1 VKVADPEASSSRS
14 SPMSIAGVR
23 KAEQLLHRV
32 LANPAADLATG
43 VLGPGGC
50 GKSALLSE
58 IRQAYQAAGLTVAG
72 VDALTD
78 AAVPVD
84 VVILADD
91 AHTLSTAQLKRLTH
105 AVGRSGSKIVVA
117 FRPWPRPPALTALAS
132 TLRRNGPLTVLQHLG
147 CGEVEARATAVLAQ
161 PVRPDWVEL
170 LTAQTGGHP
179 LVLDEALAT
188 LLETG
193 VHSTPSP
200 RSLPREVGERVR
212 FLAEDLD
219 GTIRALLHAIAAGA
233 KVETGV
239 ISALLGV
246 NQVVVREAVEQAR
259 AGGFLL
265 ADGRLIP
272 LIRSALL
279 DAEPIERTLAL
290 QVSLLDI
297 HAGLGHDVVAVARSI
312 AHSGIWNQRA
322 ATVLVAAADSRLHT
336 EPATA
341 ASLYTDAVQ
350 AGSPSRELAVHRAEA
365 SLLSGRLDQALQL
378 ADPILAE
385 EAAEDAADLAHAVEV
400 VATVMAHRGQL
411 SRVVELY
418 GWLGSDRIGAL
429 APMAALALLGTGD
442 LQEAA
447 AVMESPTGHQTP
459 TMLAGTKALMV
470 SGVQTSFTSSYTS
483 SLSDLSRAASML
495 ESSGRMSLLLDSP
508 AALAALVAINI
519 GEFDLA
525 ESGLRRAVERQ
536 VGGVVANSRHLLL
549 LAWIAMLRGR
559 SAEATALLANATST
573 GSDLEPRDEI
583 FATGLRVGL
592 ARRGADQSELAHI
605 WQAAREAIVRQ
616 PVDLFVLLPIG
627 EFVIAAARLGESDLL
642 ENHLKHAWVILERL
656 GRPGVWVRPLLWSCV
671 QAAVSRNSPNEVRVL
686 ADTLAAIT
694 PTNGY
699 GTALGLAAYSW
710 ADFLGGD
717 MIEAPATL
725 QAASTLCDVG
735 LRYEAAQLLSEAIA
749 RCADRRTAGALLQ
762 AARALQGSMQ
772 HHDRL
777 PHRVDA
783 IPPSS
788 PDDVF
793 PRTNNGAPV
802 GPGRQ
807 APRAANNSHTTV
819 LSGRELQVA
828 RLLLRNQTY
837 REIGQRLFISPKT
850 VEHHVARMKQ
860 RIGATQRSDL
870 FAQLRVLA
878 AEIYD

>member
-1 VKVADPEASSSRS
+1 MKAADPEASLSRS

-32 LANPAADLATG
+32 LADPEADLATG

-58 IRQAYQAAGLTVAG
+58 IRRAYQAAGLIVAG
-72 VDALTD
+72 VDALAD
-78 AAVPVD
+78 AAVPTD

-91 AHTLSTAQLKRLTH
+91 AHTLSTAQLQRLTDV
-105 AVGRSGSKIVVA
+105 VGRSGSKIVVA

-132 TLRRNGPLTVLQHLG
+132 ALRRNGPLTVLQHLG
-147 CGEVEARATAVLAQ
+147 RAEVEARATAVLAQ
-161 PVRPDWVEL
+161 PVGPDWVEL
-170 LTAQTGGHP
+170 LTAQTGGQP

-188 LLETG
+188 LLEAG
-193 VHSTPSP
+193 VDVRTANP
-200 RSLPREVGERVR
+200 RSLPREVVERVR

-219 GTIRALLHAIAAGA
+219 GTTRGLLHAIAAGA

-246 NQVVVREAVEQAR
+246 DQLVVREAVEEAR

-272 LIRSALL
+272 LFRSALL
-279 DAEPIERTLAL
+279 DAEPIEQTLAL

-297 HAGLGHDVVAVARSI
+297 HAGLGHDVVAVARSL
-312 AHSGIWNQRA
+312 AHSGIRNQRA
-322 ATVLVAAADSRLHT
+322 ATVLVAAADSRLRT

-350 AGSPSRELAVHRAEA
+350 AGSSGRELAVRRAEA
-365 SLLSGRLDQALQL
+365 SLLNGRLDHALQL

-385 EAAEDAADLAHAVEV
+385 EDAADLAHAVEV
-400 VATVMAHRGQL
+400 VATVMAYRGQL
-411 SRVVELY
+411 GRAVELY

-429 APMAALALLGTGD
+429 APMAALALLGTGEPR
-442 LQEAA
+442 EAA
-447 AVMESPTGHQTP
+447 AVMESPIGRQSP

-470 SGVQTSFTSSYTS
+470 SGVQTSFTGSYTS
-483 SLSDLSRAASML
+483 ALSDLSRAASML

-508 AALAALVAINI
+508 AALAALVAINM

-525 ESGLRRAVERQ
+525 ESGLRRAVEHQ
-536 VGGVVANSRHLLL
+536 VGGALASSRHVLL

-559 SAEATALLANATST
+559 NAQATALLAKAAPT
-573 GSDLEPRDEI
+573 GSGLEPRDEI
-583 FATGLRVGL
+583 FATALRVGL
-592 ARRGADQSELAHI
+592 ARRGADQAELAHT

-616 PVDLFVLLPIG
+616 PVDLFVLLPVG
-627 EFVIAAARLGESDLL
+627 EFAIAAARLGESHLL
-642 ENHLKHAWVILERL
+642 ENHLKHAWALLERL
-656 GRPGVWVRPLLWSCV
+656 GGPGVWVRPLLWSCV
-671 QAAVSRNSPNEVRVL
+671 QAAVSTNSPDEVRVL

-699 GTALGLAAYSW
+699 GTTLALAAHFW
-710 ADFLGGD
+710 ADVLGGD
-717 MIEAPATL
+717 VIEADAAQ
-725 QAASTLCDVG
+725 QAASALRDVG
-735 LRYEAAQLLSEAIA
+735 LIHEAAQLLSEAIA
-749 RCADRRTAGALLQ
+749 RCADRRTAVTLLQ
-762 AARALQGSMQ
+762 AARALQGSSVQ
-772 HHDRL
+772 HDEG
-777 PHRVDA
+777 VDA
-783 IPPSS
+783 VPPLS

-793 PRTNNGAPV
+793 PTDNNGAPV
-802 GPGRQ
+802 GRGRQ
-807 APRAANNSHTTV
+807 APRTANNSQTTV

-828 RLLLRNQTY
+828 QLLLRNKTY
-837 REIGQRLFISPKT
+837 REIGERLFISPKT

-860 RIGATQRSDL
+860 RIGASQRSDL
-870 FAQLRVLA
+870 FAELRVLT